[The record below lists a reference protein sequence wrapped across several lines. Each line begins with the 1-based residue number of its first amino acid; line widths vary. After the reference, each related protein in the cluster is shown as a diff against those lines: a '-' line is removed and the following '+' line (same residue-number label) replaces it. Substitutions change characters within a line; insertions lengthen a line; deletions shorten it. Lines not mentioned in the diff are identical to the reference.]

1 MQVKIQDRM
10 EEKEL
15 ERMPDALLA
24 AMFAGG
30 VVVLPHEFET
40 KKPPVQQPA
49 ASAAAPAPAAAPP
62 LLAEAHAVPQ
72 QAPAEVGYLGNF
84 SKKVLVVV
92 EDPTAL
98 HLNDSDYQ
106 LLAKIL
112 GAVKLSMA
120 DIALVNRAV
129 YQLEYYSL
137 NTQLPA
143 SVALYFGL
151 EPYQIGAPL
160 KFPAFQVQAWNH
172 TTFLHAPPLGQLN
185 QNTPEAVALKKQ
197 LWEALRKIF
206 SA

>member
-1 MQVKIQDRM
+1 MV
-10 EEKEL
+10 EKEL

-24 AMFAGG
+24 AMFPGG
-30 VVVLPHEFET
+30 VVVLPHEFEAR
-40 KKPPVQQPA
+40 KAEVK
-49 ASAAAPAPAAAPP
+49 PAPLTAAIPEVTATADKP
-62 LLAEAHAVPQ
+62 AVALPDAGQQ
-72 QAPAEVGYLGNF
+72 QAPEAVGYLGNF

-129 YQLEYYSL
+129 HKLEYNSL
-137 NTQLPA
+137 NAQLPA
-143 SVALYFGL
+143 AVALYFGL
-151 EPYQIGAPL
+151 QPYEIGAPL

-172 TTFLHAPPLGQLN
+172 TTFLYAPPLGQLN

-197 LWEALRKIF
+197 LWDALKKIF
-206 SA
+206 SS

>member
-1 MQVKIQDRM
+1 MV
-10 EEKEL
+10 EKEL

-24 AMFAGG
+24 AMFPGG
-30 VVVLPHEFET
+30 VVVLPHEFEAP
-40 KKPPVQQPA
+40 KAPVQQPA
-49 ASAAAPAPAAAPP
+49 ATVTPAATVGPAPAAAPP
-62 LLAEAHAVPQ
+62 LSAAADALPQ

-84 SKKVLVVV
+84 SRKVLVVV

-98 HLNDSDYQ
+98 HLNDADYQ

-129 YQLEYYSL
+129 HQLEYYSL
-137 NTQLPA
+137 NAQLPA
-143 SVALYFGL
+143 AVALYFGL

-172 TTFLHAPPLGQLN
+172 TTFLHAPALAQLN
-185 QNTPEAVALKKQ
+185 QSTPEAVALKKQ
-197 LWEALRKIF
+197 LWDALKKIF

>member
-1 MQVKIQDRM
+1 MV
-10 EEKEL
+10 EKEL

-24 AMFAGG
+24 AMFPGG
-30 VVVLPHEFET
+30 VVVLPHEFEAR
-40 KKPPVQQPA
+40 KAEVK
-49 ASAAAPAPAAAPP
+49 PAPMTAAIPEVTATADKPVVALP
-62 LLAEAHAVPQ
+62 DAGQQ
-72 QAPAEVGYLGNF
+72 QAPAELGYLGNF

-98 HLNDSDYQ
+98 HLNDADYQ

-129 YQLEYYSL
+129 QKLEYNIL
-137 NTQLPA
+137 NAQLPA
-143 SVALYFGL
+143 AVALYFGL
-151 EPYQIGAPL
+151 QPYEIGAPL

-172 TTFLHAPPLGQLN
+172 TTFLYAPPLGQLN

-197 LWEALRKIF
+197 LWDALKKIF